1 MIEYVEIYRDTKFT
15 KLVIGTSHAE
25 VQTTKDACKVKIKN
39 KKVEIKRNIY
49 WQKETYIDRTNLEK
63 YKSILYI
70 ACKINRFSSERGSEW
85 IM

>member
-49 WQKETYIDRTNLEK
+49 
-63 YKSILYI
+63 
-70 ACKINRFSSERGSEW
+70 
-85 IM
+85 